1 MGSCT
6 RAVGIV
12 LLAVTIAGC
21 VTGHLFEAGRR
32 WEQPRAFEAASLD
45 GGRLYVRYVAAVTDD
60 AGVPRGERRR
70 RAVVTRERLAGPRIA
85 AEDVRAEQVSD
96 VGPLPGRVVA
106 IEASGAGAPAFLVVR
121 DDRDSLAPLPANAF
135 TTTSTAP
142 WVYPLIPL
150 ALCVDATTVPVLLFF
165 APGAIVIGD

>member
-6 RAVGIV
+6 RAVGTV

-21 VTGHLFEAGRR
+21 VTGHLFDAGRR

-60 AGVPRGERRR
+60 AGAPRGEQRR
-70 RAVVTRERLAGPRIA
+70 RAVVTLERLAGPRIV
-85 AEDVRAEQVSD
+85 AEDVRAEQVAD
-96 VGPLPGRVVA
+96 VGPLPGRAVA
-106 IEASGAGAPAFLVVR
+106 VEPADGAPAFLVLR
-121 DDRDSLAPLPANAF
+121 DDRDRLAPLPANAF